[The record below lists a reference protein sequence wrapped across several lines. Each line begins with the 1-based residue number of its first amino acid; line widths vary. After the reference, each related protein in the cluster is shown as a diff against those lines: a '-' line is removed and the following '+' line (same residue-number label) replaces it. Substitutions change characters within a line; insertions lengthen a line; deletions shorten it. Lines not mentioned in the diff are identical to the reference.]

1 MQDRIEMLR
10 ELNGEL
16 CAEVNALTRV
26 HVDDVERIDAL
37 ESLVEFMEPFFMF
50 SLSHQCGCP
59 NDYAEPHDCDKGCK
73 ALGEFR
79 QRIAA
84 LGMEVDG

>member
-1 MQDRIEMLR
+1 MTDYDWADQIDKLR
-10 ELNGEL
+10 TLNGEL
-16 CAEVNALTRV
+16 CAEINEK
-26 HVDDVERIDAL
+26 DKRIREL

-79 QRIAA
+79 QRIRE
-84 LGMEVDG
+84 LGMEVDR